1 MGIVGMVGWM
11 VLLQR
16 GREMDITGSCNYDS
30 MRVKTSATTTDL
42 CLRFPS
48 VFQPNSLFI
57 YAACLLTGSLWH
69 FRLALTCSLARLVFF
84 N

>member
-1 MGIVGMVGWM
+1 MVGWM

-30 MRVKTSATTTDL
+30 MRVKTSATTTGL